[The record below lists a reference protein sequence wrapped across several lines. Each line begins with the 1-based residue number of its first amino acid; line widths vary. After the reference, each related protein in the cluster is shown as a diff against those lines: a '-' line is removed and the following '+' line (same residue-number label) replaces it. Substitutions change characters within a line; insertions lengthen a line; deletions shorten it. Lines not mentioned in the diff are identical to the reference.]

1 MHRLNKI
8 KKRIENTT
16 DGSWKPDVDNG
27 LVCSE
32 DTEPVIYCDL
42 EGNIYCDKGDLD
54 FIVNA
59 KDDIKYLLYLIN
71 LLQKNKQ
78 NK

>member
-8 KKRIENTT
+8 KNRIENTT
-16 DGSWKPDVDNG
+16 DGSWKKDSCYG
-27 LVCSE
+27 LICSE
-32 DTEPVIYCDL
+32 NTEPVIYCDL
-42 EGNIYCDKGDLD
+42 EGNIYCDEGDLD
-54 FIVNA
+54 FILNA

-78 NK
+78 IK